1 MKALAII
8 LTFALMVS
16 CGKDEGGGGAPKPG
30 EPDKRFS
37 AEYLNASF
45 VGVASGDG
53 QPAREREFHLA
64 IMRGAEE

>member
-1 MKALAII
+1 MKALALI
-8 LTFALMVS
+8 LTFALLVS
-16 CGKDEGGGGAPKPG
+16 CGKDDNGAPNPG

-45 VGVASGDG
+45 VGFAKGDG
-53 QPAREREFHLA
+53 QPASEREFHLA

>member
-1 MKALAII
+1 MKALALI
-8 LTFALMVS
+8 LTFSLLIS
-16 CGKDEGGGGAPKPG
+16 CGKDQGGGVPKPG
-30 EPDKRFS
+30 EPDKRFT

-45 VGVASGDG
+45 VGFAKADG